1 MPMSPRALSVAT
13 TAMSPQASALI
24 PVGNWHGYGP
34 GMAQVL
40 LASNRGSPVASPFPT
55 PPMQHRTSMP
65 EGPEVKLVPHPAS
78 QDAGTPRAEL
88 VTPRMVKHAH
98 FVQSPPMVKDAAP
111 KPFAFPLVLPV
122 GKDRG
127 NVASSDAGEAWAD
140 GNSTSAESADMF
152 GAAAAV
158 SEAAAVAVAAAFSGA
173 AARKALCSAG
183 GKSPVSTGCSNFQ
196 VDSSPGSA
204 RGPDSA
210 RGLDAGRFSLP
221 GGRSCNAGSDCSD
234 DSGSSCSSSSSS
246 SCSSHEEDDN
256 HELSEVGAPPSSN
269 GTTVPKRRDCITME
283 HRRFLRAAD
292 KERKWLRRALS
303 QEVREVADM
312 ERRDRLLAGE
322 EAEQAERRQLKWER
336 LREKSVRQRQVDAEK
351 WAEDKQA
358 ERIERRA
365 ARKEFK
371 RRSEELRRLEHEEEA
386 KKKAY
391 DEQQCREAEKR
402 LRRKEEE
409 VFEKEEAERHAHE
422 ERVHG
427 LQAVEIARDETL
439 EQHRQ
444 EWLQAYEDAKQAR
457 EARAQRALEL
467 SSELESKRLSRL
479 EEKRR
484 WELGREQRIARERA
498 QQQEQ
503 TLELSACRSSRRSQ
517 VQNESERLV
526 KDRRDSISV
535 QVHEKVG
542 RVDELSSERHRL
554 KEFRKIAQN
563 EARRAIELVKQEVAR
578 QAVSSKYSPEKI
590 QQQVD
595 SLLEKGVLPPSAQRE
610 ALLGEAS
617 PRSSRGSPRMRR
629 TSGGTSPK
637 AVAAWSPSRRRT
649 IGARDLTRH

>member
-1 MPMSPRALSVAT
+1 MP
-13 TAMSPQASALI
+13 
-24 PVGNWHGYGP
+24 
-34 GMAQVL
+34 
-40 LASNRGSPVASPFPT
+40 
-55 PPMQHRTSMP
+55 
-65 EGPEVKLVPHPAS
+65 
-78 QDAGTPRAEL
+78 
-88 VTPRMVKHAH
+88 
-98 FVQSPPMVKDAAP
+98 
-111 KPFAFPLVLPV
+111 
-122 GKDRG
+122 
-127 NVASSDAGEAWAD
+127 
-140 GNSTSAESADMF
+140 
-152 GAAAAV
+152 
-158 SEAAAVAVAAAFSGA
+158 
-173 AARKALCSAG
+173 
-183 GKSPVSTGCSNFQ
+183 KS
-196 VDSSPGSA
+196 
-204 RGPDSA
+204 
-210 RGLDAGRFSLP
+210 
-221 GGRSCNAGSDCSD
+221 
-234 DSGSSCSSSSSS
+234 
-246 SCSSHEEDDN
+246 
-256 HELSEVGAPPSSN
+256 
-269 GTTVPKRRDCITME
+269 RDCITME

-292 KERKWLRRALS
+292 EERKWLRRALS

-312 ERRDRLLAGE
+312 ERRDRFLAGE
-322 EAEQAERRQLKWER
+322 EAEQAERRQLKREC
-336 LREKSVRQRQVDAEK
+336 LREKSVRRRQVDSEK

-371 RRSEELRRLEHEEEA
+371 RQSEELRRLENEEEA

-402 LRRKEEE
+402 LCKEEE
-409 VFEKEEAERHAHE
+409 VAEKEEAERHAHE
-422 ERVHG
+422 ERVHE

-479 EEKRR
+479 EEKKRG
-484 WELGREQRIARERA
+484 ELEREQRIAREKA

-535 QVHEKVG
+535 QVHEKIG

-554 KEFRKIAQN
+554 KEFRKTAQN

-578 QAVSSKYSPEKI
+578 QAVSSKYSPEKV

-595 SLLEKGVLPPSAQRE
+595 SLLEKGILPPSAQME

-617 PRSSRGSPRMRR
+617 PLSSRGSPRVRR

-637 AVAAWSPSRRRT
+637 AIAAWSPSRRRT
-649 IGARDLTRH
+649 IGGASPASAAA